1 MRSVT
6 QVHLVDA
13 GAETDRALARAVAAA
28 RGASGLAPV
37 TVASATPY
45 AALLL
50 RRAWGRRAAAT
61 GAGGPRCAGAGGGG
75 PHGAGTGFANLR
87 FVPFTG
93 LAAALGGPPLRR
105 DGHRPLTP
113 PVERAA
119 VRVALGRH
127 PGHLGP
133 LGSEAAAGGLLTAFR
148 RLRRLDA
155 GGPPARSRGR
165 HAEVRSMYATFR
177 GVVAGHHDAEDR
189 ARSAA
194 AAVAAGEPHTLDA
207 GHVVLHL
214 PGTLSPAETELV
226 ARLADLGRLSAVLA
240 TTGDP
245 VADEPVLALAGTL
258 GRLTGTT
265 VRGGT
270 DPRSGRGGVATD
282 PLIVSA
288 PDPEEEIREAV
299 RLMLDRASSGGVA
312 FHHMAILYADP
323 EPYATIADQVLAE
336 AGVLRHGPGPRRL
349 GDSVAGR
356 ALVGL
361 LELAAEGPD
370 PLGIERWLA
379 GTPATDPGAFP
390 RGPGGSGPDHLV
402 ERLAAELQP
411 PVPATWASLATW
423 ARSLLDT
430 YLDPEGGPD
439 PWPDPEMESFHRL
452 HLALDAIAGIDR
464 IGVPADLAAFRAEV
478 AQELGAPSGGG
489 ERFGEGMF
497 VGPLGSTS
505 GAAFDTVAVVG
516 MAEGRYPPRP
526 APDPF
531 LGAALAP
538 GGAEAARRHHLLAVA
553 SARNVILSF
562 PRGDSRSGR
571 RHLPSP
577 WLLEAASRRAGHPL
591 PAGALAAT
599 AGFPWF
605 RFVSSFEETL
615 AGSASPASVVEA
627 ELRSL
632 HGWRSA
638 GHRLEA
644 HPIVVARPG
653 LAAGLELTRGRAS
666 HRLTRFDG
674 LCGPHTPG
682 STSTTEPDPA
692 GPVSVSVTALER
704 WAACPFRSFLHDVLG
719 VAEPEPPPDTGGPGP
734 ADRGMLLHA
743 VLAEFIAAAPPR
755 LGPGQPWTREER
767 DLMRD
772 LAERLCDRHER
783 RWRPGR
789 PDRGGGTGP
798 ANRSP
803 AWEVERRRIVRSAVE
818 FLDADEEVRRTLG
831 VVPHR
836 DGVEVGFGRPSDPL
850 PGPTIATSR
859 GPVALRGR
867 IDRIDRS
874 PDGRRLVVYDYKT
887 GRSVRADASEAL
899 ARGTGLQLPAYAVAA
914 ASALAPGEAGGTV
927 GDRGAGGDEAGAQ
940 GAGPAA
946 LYWPV
951 GPSARRRPDLSG
963 FDAVGPEIVRRL
975 EEPVAVIVGAMSDGL
990 YPAVADDTRRSGR
1003 GSSCAACG
1011 YRRLCAAT
1019 RGAPWERKSLDP
1031 AAAPYVGLSARES
1044 TAGPGTE
1051 PA

>member
-1 MRSVT
+1 MT
-6 QVHLVDA
+6 QVHLVGA
-13 GAETDRALARAVAAA
+13 GAETDRALARAVAGA
-28 RGASGLAPV
+28 RRTSALAPV

-50 RRAWGRRAAAT
+50 RRAWGRRAA
-61 GAGGPRCAGAGGGG
+61 GAGGSRPAEA
-75 PHGAGTGFANLR
+75 GFANLR
-87 FVPFTG
+87 FVPFAG
-93 LAAALGGPPLRR
+93 LAAALGTPRLRR
-105 DGHRPLTP
+105 EGHPPLTP

-127 PGHLGP
+127 SGRLGP
-133 LGSEAAAGGLLTAFR
+133 LGSEAAAGGLLAAFR
-148 RLRRLDA
+148 RLRRL
-155 GGPPARSRGR
+155 GPADLPVPSRDR
-165 HAEVRSMYATFR
+165 YAEVRSIYATYR
-177 GVVAGHHDAEDR
+177 GVVGGHHDAEDR

-226 ARLADLGRLSAVLA
+226 ARLAELGRLSAVLA

-245 VADEPVLALAGTL
+245 VADAPVLALAGTL
-258 GRLTGTT
+258 ERLTGTT
-265 VRGGT
+265 VSGGS
-270 DPRSGRGGVATD
+270 DPPPGRGAGAATG

-288 PDPEEEIREAV
+288 PDPEEEIRESV
-299 RLMLDRASSGGVA
+299 RLMLARASSGRVA

-370 PLGIERWLA
+370 PFGIERWLA

-430 YLDPEGGPD
+430 YLDAQRSPD
-439 PWPDPEMESFHRL
+439 PWPEPEVESLHRL
-452 HLALDAIAGIDR
+452 HLALDAIAAIDR
-464 IGVPADLAAFRAEV
+464 IGLPADLAAFRAEID
-478 AQELGAPSGGG
+478 QELAAPSGGG
-489 ERFGEGMF
+489 ARFGEGIF

-505 GAAFDTVAVVG
+505 GAALDTVAVVG

-531 LGAALAP
+531 LEAPLAS
-538 GGAEAARRHHLLAVA
+538 GGVEAVRRHHLLAVT
-553 SARNVILSF
+553 SAPNVILSF

-577 WLLEAASRRAGHPL
+577 WLIEAASLRAGRPL
-591 PAGALAAT
+591 TAGALGAT
-599 AGFPWF
+599 SSFPWF
-605 RFVSSFEETL
+605 HFVSSFEETL
-615 AGSASPASVVEA
+615 AGSACPASVVEA
-627 ELRSL
+627 ELRAL
-632 HGWRSA
+632 HRWRSA
-638 GHRLEA
+638 GRRLEE

-653 LAAGLELTRGRAS
+653 LAAGIELTRGRAS
-666 HRLTRFDG
+666 HHLTRFDG

-682 STSTTEPDPA
+682 STTAGELGAA
-692 GPVSVSVTALER
+692 GPVSVPVTALER

-719 VAEPEPPPDTGGPGP
+719 VAEPGSPPDASGPGP

-743 VLAEFIAAAPPR
+743 VLAEFIAAVPPR
-755 LGPGQPWTREER
+755 VDPGQPWTRRER
-767 DLMRD
+767 GLMHD
-772 LAERLCDRHER
+772 IAERLCDRHEH
-783 RWRPGR
+783 RWRAGSS
-789 PDRGGGTGP
+789 DRGGGTGP

-831 VVPHR
+831 VVPHP

-887 GRSVRADASEAL
+887 GRSTRAGASEAL
-899 ARGTGLQLPAYAVAA
+899 ARGTGLQLPAYAIAA
-914 ASALAPGEAGGTV
+914 ASARPPGGTGGAS
-927 GDRGAGGDEAGAQ
+927 GDGTGAEGAP
-940 GAGPAA
+940 PAA

-963 FDAVGPEIVRRL
+963 FDAVGPDIVRRL

-990 YPAVADDTRRSGR
+990 YPAVADDARRSGR